1 MRKIHKH
8 ALAESDLIGIWEYS
22 FAQWDATQADKYLDD
37 LDTGISL
44 LADNPELGAKR
55 DYVREGYRALFIG
68 SHAVYYTVTPSTIH
82 IIRVLHSQ
90 MDPGK
95 HL

>member
-1 MRKIHKH
+1 MV
-8 ALAESDLIGIWEYS
+8 LTPDLTWA
-22 FAQWDATQADKYLDD
+22 FR
-37 LDTGISL
+37 

-90 MDPGK
+90 MDSGK
-95 HL
+95 HRDPSP